1 MFRNVDFEKM
11 CCDIAA
17 MSKRE
22 IKTQLL
28 HFPGRIKL
36 DFTEDYLD
44 GLTVE
49 RLRHI
54 LLAALMVDMRK
65 QA

>member
-1 MFRNVDFEKM
+1 MFRNMDFEKM
-11 CCDIAA
+11 CCDVAA

-22 IKTQLL
+22 VKTQLL
-28 HFPGRIKL
+28 HFPGRLKL

-44 GLTVE
+44 EQTVE

>member
-1 MFRNVDFEKM
+1 MARYADFEKM
-11 CCDIAA
+11 CCDVAA

-22 IKTQLL
+22 VKSQLL
-28 HFPGRIKL
+28 HFPGKLKL
-36 DFTEDYLD
+36 DFSEDYLD

-65 QA
+65 HA